1 MAAEECEILS
11 WMNLSQNT
19 VYRITEVALV
29 ESEENQDRYILSLA
43 DINNYRLKVWVSKKL
58 IADLKKRGPK
68 DESYL
73 VSLGRQ
79 RCPHNR
85 TIDLYELDFHIR
97 YHYLQI

>member
-11 WMNLSQNT
+11 WVNLSQNT
-19 VYRITEVALV
+19 VYRVTEVALV

-85 TIDLYELDFHIR
+85 TIDLYELDFQTGSH
-97 YHYLQI
+97 QIS